1 MFAKRSN
8 LQVAHIS
15 LSLKKKN
22 IKETKTKK
30 DFPRAE
36 TRFKEILCSESLC

>member
-8 LQVAHIS
+8 LQVAYIS
-15 LSLKKKN
+15 LSLKKK

>member
-15 LSLKKKN
+15 LSLKKN

-36 TRFKEILCSESLC
+36 TQFKEILCSESLC